1 VPEDERLLPCGT
13 SFVVKTLSSLASDLL
28 MVSLKQS
35 DSVLLQGPGTWA
47 AQVRRLIFQDQN
59 RSSD

>member
-35 DSVLLQGPGTWA
+35 DSVLLQGPGTA